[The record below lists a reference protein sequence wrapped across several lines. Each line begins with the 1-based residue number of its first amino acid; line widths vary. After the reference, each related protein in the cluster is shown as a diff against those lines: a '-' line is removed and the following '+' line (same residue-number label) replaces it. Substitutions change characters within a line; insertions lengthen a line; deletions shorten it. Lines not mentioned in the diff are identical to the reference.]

1 MFPGKVMISEHSPG
15 MSFPGN
21 IPLNWMTQLLEVKI
35 SLIARLSIRR
45 SVDWLVGRSV
55 CLSVIISLKSGKFH
69 FHAPIGALVFVLI
82 LLGIIEIML
91 KFVKISAL
99 FPTSPPP
106 QPPPWDRVQPLPSPP
121 QQSEFCL
128 EKL

>member
-1 MFPGKVMISEHSPG
+1 MAILELQVHGMFPGKVMISEHSPG

-69 FHAPIGALVFVLI
+69 FHAPIGALVLNHLGCLQNTNCRHRHASIKILYLI
-82 LLGIIEIML
+82 G
-91 KFVKISAL
+91 
-99 FPTSPPP
+99 
-106 QPPPWDRVQPLPSPP
+106 
-121 QQSEFCL
+121 
-128 EKL
+128 